1 MRCIFPALAAA
12 AFIGVSPQCLSED
25 YATGQDA
32 FNVGDYETALAIWQ
46 PLADAGDAEG
56 QFGVGLLYAN
66 GFGVAMDDNLAL
78 QFYGLAAEQNHGQAL
93 CNLGTMH
100 ANGWGVPQSDAE
112 AFNYYIRAAEL
123 GVTEAQNS
131 VSRMYTL
138 GYGTEQNIVEAHKWL
153 AIAMEFGDLG
163 AHYKLEE
170 LVGQMSPEEVAEAAS
185 LTADWIEANAA
196 LLADNDLE

>member
-1 MRCIFPALAAA
+1 MRTVLPTLVAA
-12 AFIGVSPQCLSED
+12 AFIGVSPHCLGED

-32 FNVGDYETALAIWQ
+32 FNVGDYETALAIWL

-78 QFYGLAAEQNHGQAL
+78 QYYGLAAEQNHGQAL

-100 ANGWGVPQSDAE
+100 ANGWGVPLSDAE
-112 AFNYYIRAAEL
+112 AFSYYIRAAEQ
-123 GVTEAQNS
+123 GVTEAQNN

-138 GYGTEQNIVEAHKWL
+138 GYGTEQSMVEAHKWL
-153 AIAMEFGDLG
+153 TIAMEFGDLG
-163 AHYKLEE
+163 AHYKREE
-170 LVGQMSPEEVAEAAS
+170 LVRQMSPEEVAEAAK
-185 LTADWIEANAA
+185 LTAEWLEANAG
-196 LLADNDLE
+196 LLAENDLN